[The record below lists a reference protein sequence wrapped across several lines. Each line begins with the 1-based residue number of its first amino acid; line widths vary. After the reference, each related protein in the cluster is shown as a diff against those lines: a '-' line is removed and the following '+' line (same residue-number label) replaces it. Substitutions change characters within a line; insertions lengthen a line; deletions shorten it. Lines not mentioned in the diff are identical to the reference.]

1 MTKYRYRGRDVDEDE
16 ALDER
21 GSLRDGYAVTVPMT
35 MRDGGMTPLQ
45 RSVAEHAAR
54 LHDGRARVTDA
65 DGGTLGLHRP
75 GYRIADNAAM
85 RDAKQQALDEYE
97 NWLTNAWR
105 RGPEVGDAR
114 KIVKR
119 DPQGRIAASYEEEN
133 DDDNELRD
141 AASHDGMTLDELQRD
156 HQRSMAREYQAYDNR
171 IEQQWCNP

>member
-1 MTKYRYRGRDVDEDE
+1 MTIYRRAGRAVAADE
-16 ALDER
+16 ALDED
-21 GSLRDGYAVTVPMT
+21 GILRDGFSVTVPMT
-35 MRDGGMTPLQ
+35 MRDSMTPLQ
-45 RSVAEHAAR
+45 RSIAQNAAR
-54 LHDGRARVTDA
+54 LHDARVTDA

-75 GYRIADNAAM
+75 GYRVADNAAM

-141 AASHDGMTLDELQRD
+141 AASHDDMTLDELQCD
-156 HQRSMAREYQAYDNR
+156 HQARMQR
-171 IEQQWCNP
+171 IYGEFDRELEQRWRAR